1 MAGRRGGLHDNQER
15 IEVTGSDEDSRFP
28 TDKTD
33 MAISV
38 ASSIASTVPWLGGV
52 VSSVLSGYGQTRK
65 LNRIQEVLD
74 DLADRLT
81 GFESKVSRDYVRT
94 EDFEELLEHT
104 LRRVADERN
113 SEVRKLYVDFIHK
126 TIVEPSDDYDAHMDV
141 LTRIERLRAVD
152 VVVLHAMLEE
162 PSQDEVDRLIGSPIQ
177 SLEERTGL
185 ERDIIKAA
193 IENTDDLRI
202 TNLTGSLQTMMT
214 ARGAASLQHAV
225 TALGKRVLGYI
236 GNRPTPDNA
245 TAVDVE
251 GTNDA
256 VSTLMSVCA
265 THGGV
270 IRPGYALNTRG
281 VLHALIRRPHFWT
294 GPEVADAIQV
304 AAELGYFEIRNDAPF
319 WTEAG
324 CEYVRSLL

>member
-1 MAGRRGGLHDNQER
+1 MTE
-15 IEVTGSDEDSRFP
+15 SDRVSRFP

-33 MAISV
+33 TAISV
-38 ASSIASTVPWLGGV
+38 ASGIASAVPWLGGV

-81 GFESKVSRDYVRT
+81 GFESEVSRDYVRT

-126 TIVEPSDDYDAHMDV
+126 MIVEPSDDYDSHMDV

-162 PSQDEVDRLIGSPIQ
+162 PRMDEVDRLMGSPMQ

-185 ERDIIKAA
+185 DRDTIKAA
-193 IENTDDLRI
+193 IENTDDLRM
-202 TNLTGSLQTMMT
+202 TDLTGSLQTMMT

-236 GNRPTPDNA
+236 GNRPTPGNA
-245 TAVDVE
+245 TAVDAE

-256 VSTLMSVCA
+256 VSTLMNVCA

-270 IRPGYALNTRG
+270 IRPGYALNMRG
-281 VLHALIRRPHFWT
+281 VLHALIRSPHFWT
-294 GPEVADAIQV
+294 GPEIGDAIQA
-304 AAELGYFEIRNDAPF
+304 AAEHGYFEIRNDAPF
-319 WTEAG
+319 WTEGG
-324 CEYVRSLL
+324 CAYVRSLL